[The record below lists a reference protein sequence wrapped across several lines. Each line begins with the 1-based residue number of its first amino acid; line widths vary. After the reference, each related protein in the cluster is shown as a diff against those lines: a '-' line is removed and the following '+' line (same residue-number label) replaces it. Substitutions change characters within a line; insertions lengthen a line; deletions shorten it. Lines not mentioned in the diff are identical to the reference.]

1 MSYCTAVRFLFVIL
15 WIAVVILAAGPADVP
30 VEASGNDYLS
40 DLLTWRSEVEEKLKA
55 EDGWLTIA
63 GLFWLTEGKHRFG
76 SGAEN
81 DFVLPGSAP
90 EVVGTFSLSGGVV
103 SVVIDTG
110 VQVTM
115 DGKPVRSA
123 TLERGPKYTLSVGE
137 LDLWLHGSGERRAI
151 RLRDPSSKLL
161 TEFTGLKWFPVDEAY
176 RVDARFVPYAVPKD
190 VEILNVFG
198 DVVSMKSPGDLHFVV
213 NGQDTVLQPF
223 SGRDGSLFIILRDE
237 TSGKESYG
245 AGRFMQAEAPKDGL
259 VELDF
264 NRAYNP
270 PCAYNSY
277 TTCPLPPK
285 KNNLSVRIEAGEM
298 AYKTLPTN

>member
-1 MSYCTAVRFLFVIL
+1 MSYCTAVRFPFVIF
-15 WIAVVILAAGPADVP
+15 WIAVVILAAGLADVP

-40 DLLTWRSEVEEKLKA
+40 DLLTWRSEVEERLKA

-90 EVVGTFSLSGGVV
+90 EAVGTFSLSGGVV

-176 RVDARFVPYAVPKD
+176 RVDARFVPYTVPKD

-198 DVVSMKSPGDLHFVV
+198 DVVIMKSPGELQFDVK
-213 NGQDTVLQPF
+213 GQEIVLQPF
-223 SGRDGSLFIILRDE
+223 SGRNGSLFIIFRDE

-245 AGRFMQAEAPKDGL
+245 AGRFMQAGAPKDGL

-270 PCAYNSY
+270 PCAYNPH

-298 AYKTLPTN
+298 AYKTSPTN